1 MNQSHFRKLR
11 VIAAG
16 VLFSLATAL
25 FLGLDRLIPGA
36 AREAV
41 LSLQFIPSLLNFASA
56 ASLAAAGFIVVL
68 LLTLLCGRVYCSTL
82 CPLGVLQDIAIHLAG
97 RFRPGRTKFVYARPH
112 TALRYGVL
120 ILTLATLLSGS
131 LLTVTLLD
139 PFSGFGRIIADLVR
153 PLYLSVHNLA
163 ADALTLFDIY
173 LLKPVEWQAPSPV
186 ALAAALLLLA
196 VILGLSVRKG
206 RLYCNTV
213 CPVGTLLGFVARFA
227 LFRIRI
233 DQDACTVCAN
243 CSIACKAGCIR
254 LKTATV
260 DFSRCVGCG
269 DCLAVCPALGIRYR
283 LSAPWRGDP
292 AAVADASKRAF
303 LGKTFGYLA
312 GAASLAPLGWV
323 WKQGREANAAVAG
336 PPAPPVSP
344 PGSQSIARFNQ
355 TCTACHLCVSACP
368 TQVLQPAFLE
378 YGLSGLLQPRM
389 DYHRSFCNYD
399 CTLCGE
405 LCPTGAI
412 LPLPKAVKQTT
423 QLGVAR
429 FLKEICIVYTDHTAC
444 GACDEHCPT
453 KAVRLVPY
461 QGSLTI
467 PAVDETLCIG
477 CGACEYACP
486 VRPRRAIYVAGSP
499 WHAVARKPD
508 ATPLTVEVKEDF
520 PF

>member
-1 MNQSHFRKLR
+1 MNQAHGKKLR
-11 VIAAG
+11 VIVALVFFTLTTG
-16 VLFSLATAL
+16 LVLGF
-25 FLGLDRLIPGA
+25 DRLIPA
-36 AREAV
+36 VIRDAV
-41 LSLQFIPSLLNFASA
+41 LYLQFVPSLLTFASA

-82 CPLGVLQDIAIHLAG
+82 CPLGVLQDIAIYLAS
-97 RFRPGRTKFVYARPH
+97 RFRPGRTRFVYARPH
-112 TALRYGVL
+112 TPLRYGVL
-120 ILTLATLLSGS
+120 ILTLVTLLSGS
-131 LLTVTLLD
+131 LLTVILLD

-163 ADALTLFDIY
+163 ANALAVFGIY
-173 LLKPVEWQAPSPV
+173 LLKPVEWRAPSPV
-186 ALAAALLLLA
+186 ALMAPLLLA
-196 VILGLSVRKG
+196 IILWLSARKG
-206 RLYCNTV
+206 RLYCNTL

-227 LFRIRI
+227 LFKIRI

-243 CSIACKAGCIR
+243 CSIACKASCIR
-254 LKTATV
+254 LKTGTV

-292 AAVADASKRAF
+292 AVGTDASKRAF
-303 LGKTFGYLA
+303 LGKTFVYLA
-312 GAASLAPLGWV
+312 GAASLVPLGWV
-323 WKQGREANAAVAG
+323 WEQAREANAAVAG
-336 PPAPPVSP
+336 PPAHPVSP

-389 DYHRSFCNYD
+389 DYHSSFCNYD
-399 CTLCGE
+399 CALCGE
-405 LCPTGAI
+405 LCPTSAI

-429 FLKEICIVYTDHTAC
+429 FLKESCIVYTDNTAC

-453 KAVRLVPY
+453 KAVHMVPY
-461 QGSLTI
+461 RESLTI
-467 PAVDETLCIG
+467 PEVDEALCIG

-486 VRPRRAIYVAGSP
+486 VRPQRAIYVAGSP
-499 WHAVARKPD
+499 LHAAARKPD
-508 ATPLTVEVKEDF
+508 ATPLKMEVREDF